1 LGVISPGGM
10 GGMSGS
16 LPISATRAGL
26 LAAALLGLELVAGMQ
41 AYLLNTV
48 MPVIGSELDAKDF
61 YGVIIGSAQ
70 IAMFLTMPL
79 GPYLLQH
86 FRVDRLLLHLSWLTV
101 AGSVSSAVAPN
112 VGVFV
117 AGRVASGLGAGA
129 LATVSLAA
137 IVSVL
142 PVGWRRAVLA
152 GFSVAWVFAS
162 LGGPLYAAWVTSVA
176 SWRWAL
182 VLYLPLLIA
191 ARIVAARQLRGTMQP
206 GTDQEPLAL
215 GSAGM
220 LAGGVALL
228 SLVGLQAV
236 PVAVAVTVGAVGAVA
251 VIIAAR
257 RLLPSGTL
265 SARAGRPAAL
275 ASMGLLAGAYFGAQ
289 AIMSIIVQDLLG
301 GTTGQAALVLAGS
314 GMGWALAGL
323 AASRWPS
330 RTSRAYVCRAAVGGS
345 LIGLGLLGTGAV
357 ILVDETLPRIAVVLV
372 GWTFAGIGMG
382 LVYLDTLNK
391 IVDVPPEVDGV
402 SIPRAAAATILVEA
416 IATAVAATL
425 ASAVVGRAVAVGQDP
440 NPAVV
445 ILAVTAAGAFS
456 LVCLARRTATV
467 HVVR

>member
-1 LGVISPGGM
+1 M
-10 GGMSGS
+10 
-16 LPISATRAGL
+16 TRAGL

-48 MPVIGSELDAKDF
+48 MPVIGSDLDAKDF
-61 YGVIIGSAQ
+61 YGVIVGSAQ

-79 GPYLLQH
+79 GPYLLQR
-86 FRVDRLLLHLSWLTV
+86 FRVDRLLVRLSWLTV

-142 PVGWRRAVLA
+142 PAGWRRAVLA
-152 GFSVAWVFAS
+152 GFSVTWVFAS
-162 LGGPLYAAWVTSVA
+162 LAGPLYAAWVTSVA

-206 GTDQEPLAL
+206 GTDKEPLTL

-236 PVAVAVTVGAVGAVA
+236 PSAVAVTMGAIGAVA
-251 VIIAAR
+251 VIFAAR
-257 RLLPSGTL
+257 RLLPPGTL

-275 ASMGLLAGAYFGAQ
+275 ATMGLLAGVYFGAQ

-323 AASRWPS
+323 AASRWPP

-357 ILVDETLPRIAVVLV
+357 ILTDDALPRITVVLL
-372 GWTFAGIGMG
+372 GWTLAGIGMG

-402 SIPRAAAATILVEA
+402 TVPRAAAATILVEA

-425 ASAVVGRAVAVGQDP
+425 ASAVVGRAVAGGQDA

-445 ILAVTAAGAFS
+445 ILAVTGAGALS
-456 LVCLARRTATV
+456 LVWLARRTAMV